1 MPHHFEYKVHLNM
14 YSKMSRKTGYLI
26 VYHSL
31 FYLCIEHVIG
41 ILICTSSHHQ
51 QQTFSLTPVTT
62 GGIGY
67 QVSDITSTKCSFG
80 YFSLDTP
87 TPFAVLT
94 VFLDNT

>member
-1 MPHHFEYKVHLNM
+1 MQIKT
-14 YSKMSRKTGYLI
+14 MSIRG
-26 VYHSL
+26 
-31 FYLCIEHVIG
+31 G
-41 ILICTSSHHQ
+41 GGGG
-51 QQTFSLTPVTT
+51 

>member
-1 MPHHFEYKVHLNM
+1 MWVEGYMWVEGVYLYIWVEGNM
-14 YSKMSRKTGYLI
+14 R
-26 VYHSL
+26 V
-31 FYLCIEHVIG
+31 ER
-41 ILICTSSHHQ
+41 
-51 QQTFSLTPVTT
+51 

>member
-1 MPHHFEYKVHLNM
+1 MYNEYI
-14 YSKMSRKTGYLI
+14 MSLYRT
-26 VYHSL
+26 
-31 FYLCIEHVIG
+31 IERLVVKS
-41 ILICTSSHHQ
+41 TEQ
-51 QQTFSLTPVTT
+51 YQTRSIQFVDSFSRFNR

-80 YFSLDTP
+80 YFSLDPP

>member
-1 MPHHFEYKVHLNM
+1 MNNFFPMFSQLIMVDKV
-14 YSKMSRKTGYLI
+14 G
-26 VYHSL
+26 
-31 FYLCIEHVIG
+31 G
-41 ILICTSSHHQ
+41 G
-51 QQTFSLTPVTT
+51 

>member
-1 MPHHFEYKVHLNM
+1 MASSQKIHFLV
-14 YSKMSRKTGYLI
+14 SW
-26 VYHSL
+26 
-31 FYLCIEHVIG
+31 
-41 ILICTSSHHQ
+41 
-51 QQTFSLTPVTT
+51 LTCNTA

>member
-1 MPHHFEYKVHLNM
+1 MLVLTDPEFF
-14 YSKMSRKTGYLI
+14 R
-26 VYHSL
+26 
-31 FYLCIEHVIG
+31 EH
-41 ILICTSSHHQ
+41 CT
-51 QQTFSLTPVTT
+51 PPRGGGGGGG

>member
-1 MPHHFEYKVHLNM
+1 MQQILWAKLYFR
-14 YSKMSRKTGYLI
+14 S
-26 VYHSL
+26 
-31 FYLCIEHVIG
+31 IG
-41 ILICTSSHHQ
+41 L
-51 QQTFSLTPVTT
+51 LKA

>member
-1 MPHHFEYKVHLNM
+1 MQNSKKAGLNEKYLNKPLNWYYIYYLVKITIFFMYK
-14 YSKMSRKTGYLI
+14 RG
-26 VYHSL
+26 
-31 FYLCIEHVIG
+31 G
-41 ILICTSSHHQ
+41 GGGGG
-51 QQTFSLTPVTT
+51 

-80 YFSLDTP
+80 FFSLDTP

>member
-1 MPHHFEYKVHLNM
+1 MPLIIQTKFIIFETDFSPRFRQSH
-14 YSKMSRKTGYLI
+14 SRIFVNRTFII
-26 VYHSL
+26 VT
-31 FYLCIEHVIG
+31 EAAG
-41 ILICTSSHHQ
+41 GGGGGG
-51 QQTFSLTPVTT
+51 

>member
-1 MPHHFEYKVHLNM
+1 MWLLEPCNSNKL
-14 YSKMSRKTGYLI
+14 G
-26 VYHSL
+26 
-31 FYLCIEHVIG
+31 LCKSG
-41 ILICTSSHHQ
+41 DKCGGGGG
-51 QQTFSLTPVTT
+51 

-94 VFLDNT
+94 VFFLDNT

>member
-1 MPHHFEYKVHLNM
+1 MQREVAIYEY
-14 YSKMSRKTGYLI
+14 I
-26 VYHSL
+26 VY
-31 FYLCIEHVIG
+31 CIVCGSALNLSFNAAKCVHAQIY
-41 ILICTSSHHQ
+41 TSVQ
-51 QQTFSLTPVTT
+51 

-94 VFLDNT
+94 VFF

>member
-1 MPHHFEYKVHLNM
+1 MYNVH
-14 YSKMSRKTGYLI
+14 T
-26 VYHSL
+26 
-31 FYLCIEHVIG
+31 
-41 ILICTSSHHQ
+41 ILQYYNNDCQII
-51 QQTFSLTPVTT
+51 FRGGGGGGGG

>member
-1 MPHHFEYKVHLNM
+1 MF
-14 YSKMSRKTGYLI
+14 TGVCRCLQVLI
-26 VYHSL
+26 GAYMDI
-31 FYLCIEHVIG
+31 Y
-41 ILICTSSHHQ
+41 Q
-51 QQTFSLTPVTT
+51 

-94 VFLDNT
+94 VFF

>member
-1 MPHHFEYKVHLNM
+1 MFNELFKAIYGWVS
-14 YSKMSRKTGYLI
+14 YSIYQKT
-26 VYHSL
+26 VS
-31 FYLCIEHVIG
+31 
-41 ILICTSSHHQ
+41 
-51 QQTFSLTPVTT
+51 TT
-62 GGIGY
+62 IFRQLVPQKAAKGVGAGGIGY

>member
-1 MPHHFEYKVHLNM
+1 M
-14 YSKMSRKTGYLI
+14 SKLWYYICFTMFCDKL
-26 VYHSL
+26 HSYNNGKL
-31 FYLCIEHVIG
+31 YVPQG
-41 ILICTSSHHQ
+41 D
-51 QQTFSLTPVTT
+51 PGGGGGGGGG

>member
-1 MPHHFEYKVHLNM
+1 MNLIYIHHYVKVIIM
-14 YSKMSRKTGYLI
+14 VYII
-26 VYHSL
+26 VELGIVKINQCHSTNIDDAKRN
-31 FYLCIEHVIG
+31 CG
-41 ILICTSSHHQ
+41 
-51 QQTFSLTPVTT
+51 

>member
-1 MPHHFEYKVHLNM
+1 M
-14 YSKMSRKTGYLI
+14 TD
-26 VYHSL
+26 
-31 FYLCIEHVIG
+31 LCQLDGVG
-41 ILICTSSHHQ
+41 GGGG
-51 QQTFSLTPVTT
+51 

-87 TPFAVLT
+87 TPFVVLT

>member
-1 MPHHFEYKVHLNM
+1 MRAFTYDVCSNL
-14 YSKMSRKTGYLI
+14 G
-26 VYHSL
+26 V
-31 FYLCIEHVIG
+31 
-41 ILICTSSHHQ
+41 Q
-51 QQTFSLTPVTT
+51 

-94 VFLDNT
+94 VFFDNT

>member
-1 MPHHFEYKVHLNM
+1 M
-14 YSKMSRKTGYLI
+14 YSYEIIVDGFISIQYVSSR
-26 VYHSL
+26 
-31 FYLCIEHVIG
+31 
-41 ILICTSSHHQ
+41 
-51 QQTFSLTPVTT
+51 

>member
-1 MPHHFEYKVHLNM
+1 MNGLRKLFLILLLN
-14 YSKMSRKTGYLI
+14 YAC
-26 VYHSL
+26 
-31 FYLCIEHVIG
+31 FYDNPMLLVVM
-41 ILICTSSHHQ
+41 Q
-51 QQTFSLTPVTT
+51 

-67 QVSDITSTKCSFG
+67 QVSDITSTKWSFG

>member
-1 MPHHFEYKVHLNM
+1 MESPFTVSIRRPIY
-14 YSKMSRKTGYLI
+14 G
-26 VYHSL
+26 
-31 FYLCIEHVIG
+31 G
-41 ILICTSSHHQ
+41 GGGGGG
-51 QQTFSLTPVTT
+51 

>member
-1 MPHHFEYKVHLNM
+1 MLLM
-14 YSKMSRKTGYLI
+14 TIYLI
-26 VYHSL
+26 NKFS
-31 FYLCIEHVIG
+31 
-41 ILICTSSHHQ
+41 ILV
-51 QQTFSLTPVTT
+51 LGGGGGG

>member
-1 MPHHFEYKVHLNM
+1 MIDNNLKFDIHVHYIKKKIQEIIGAMYRGSSLLPVKYRKMFANSLILPHFD
-14 YSKMSRKTGYLI
+14 YLD
-26 VYHSL
+26 
-31 FYLCIEHVIG
+31 
-41 ILICTSSHHQ
+41 Q
-51 QQTFSLTPVTT
+51 

>member
-1 MPHHFEYKVHLNM
+1 MFVCSEHFFDKNYEASDMMQCLLM
-14 YSKMSRKTGYLI
+14 YRDSMKNENASQSG
-26 VYHSL
+26 
-31 FYLCIEHVIG
+31 G
-41 ILICTSSHHQ
+41 GGGG
-51 QQTFSLTPVTT
+51 

>member
-1 MPHHFEYKVHLNM
+1 MKDTV
-14 YSKMSRKTGYLI
+14 S
-26 VYHSL
+26 
-31 FYLCIEHVIG
+31 
-41 ILICTSSHHQ
+41 
-51 QQTFSLTPVTT
+51 VTKLVKLKQRGGGGGGGG

-80 YFSLDTP
+80 YFSIDTP

>member
-1 MPHHFEYKVHLNM
+1 
-14 YSKMSRKTGYLI
+14 MSTWLKSFFQLK
-26 VYHSL
+26 L
-31 FYLCIEHVIG
+31 FSYIF
-41 ILICTSSHHQ
+41 IC
-51 QQTFSLTPVTT
+51 PKA

-94 VFLDNT
+94 VFFDNT